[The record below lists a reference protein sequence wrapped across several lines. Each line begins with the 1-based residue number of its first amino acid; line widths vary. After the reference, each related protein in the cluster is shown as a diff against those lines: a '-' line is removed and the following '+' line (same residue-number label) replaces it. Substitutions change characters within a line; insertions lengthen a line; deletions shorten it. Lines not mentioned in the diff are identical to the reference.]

1 MKPTIALVQ
10 GNAAG
15 VGPELMTR
23 LLALEEVRGL
33 ANVLVVSDA
42 RMFRAGCDVTGI
54 ESPVREISAV
64 EDADYTEGVPN
75 LLDLPARCAFLMVCA
90 MVERRAGEAGR
101 TSLQS

>member
-10 GNAAG
+10 GDAAG

-23 LLALEEVRGL
+23 LLALEEVRGH
-33 ANVLVVSDA
+33 ANILIVSDA
-42 RMFRAGCDVTGI
+42 RVFQAGCNVTGI
-54 ESPVREISAV
+54 ETPVRQIAAV
-64 EDADYTEGVPN
+64 EDADYAGGVPN